1 MSGQLLAMAAIPQE
15 KTVGGL
21 VDPRASLGTEEDKN
35 LLPMPGI
42 EQFICPAYTLVIVL
56 IMLPWLQ

>member
-1 MSGQLLAMAAIPQE
+1 MAAIPQE
-15 KTVGGL
+15 KTVGAL
-21 VDPRASLGTEEDKN
+21 VGPRASLGTEEDKN

-42 EQFICPAYTLVIVL
+42 EQFICPAYMLVIVL